1 MVRMARL
8 AAALVFSSLFPS
20 LVQAVQNVEPADP
33 GHMASPGHSRPP
45 VRDIALP
52 DHSHPEG
59 VVFDAAGNL
68 YVTSMGRGAVY
79 RVRPGADRAEPFIAP
94 GSAGLM
100 GAQGGRIDQV
110 RGLLYVCS
118 SHNGANPDVVRGP
131 SALKAFSLADGSPR
145 GSWDL
150 PGGADAYCNDMVVL
164 PSGDVLVTDS
174 LNPEILVLRPGSKK
188 LDVWLSHPRFG
199 GKSYALNNMALEAD
213 GRTLYVGKLD
223 SGELLRIRL
232 TKDEKPA
239 GGPERIKLPRRID
252 DPDGMALLAP
262 GKMLICEASVE
273 ANRGHVSLLEIH
285 GDRATL
291 VPVVENADLAVP
303 TGVAVRDGQVYV
315 AESQVAALFVP
326 ERRKEGLKPF
336 VVRRFALPPG
346 IAAQTAH

>member
-1 MVRMARL
+1 MVKKTWL
-8 AAALVFSSLFPS
+8 VAALVCSLSSP
-20 LVQAVQNVEPADP
+20 VMVMAAQNADV
-33 GHMASPGHSRPP
+33 GRLASRTYTRPP
-45 VRDIALP
+45 LRDIALP
-52 DHSHPEG
+52 DHAHPEG

-79 RVRPGADRAEPFIAP
+79 RIRPGEDRAEPFIAP

-100 GAQGGRIDQV
+100 GAQGGRIDQA

-118 SHNGANPDVVRGP
+118 SHNGANPDAVRGP
-131 SALKAFSLADGSPR
+131 SALKAFSLVDGSPR

-150 PGGADAYCNDMVVL
+150 PGGASAYCNDMVVL
-164 PSGDVLVTDS
+164 PSGAVLVTDS

-188 LDVWLSHPRFG
+188 LDVWLSHPRFA

-232 TKDEKPA
+232 TKDERPS
-239 GGPERIKLPRRID
+239 GEPESIKLPRRID
-252 DPDGMALLAP
+252 DPDGMALVAP

-273 ANRGHVSLLEIH
+273 ANRGRVSLLEIH

-291 VPVVENADLAVP
+291 APVVENAGLAVP
-303 TGVAVRDGQVYV
+303 TGVAIRDGQVYV
-315 AESQVAALFVP
+315 AESQVATLFVP

-336 VVRRFALPPG
+336 VVRRFALPAD
-346 IAAQTAH
+346 IAAEAAH